1 MPIQSREVN
10 SGRPDALT
18 VPGASDTVRRDF
30 MKVRAAE
37 FERLRKRRFRMLTV
51 APDES
56 QLPEVKAA
64 VTVLERSARQFQ
76 KTLDR
81 SPKRTLWRNLSGLTP
96 FSNAISSQYQQ
107 LSVMAQAWATAGQGL
122 HGNAALLRDI
132 KWSLAWLDQHEF
144 NAHIAETG
152 NWFDFEIDAPGC
164 LCDTLMLLADALT
177 LDEKQRYLRPV
188 GKFDANAD
196 VLNFAPHLSEASTGS
211 NRTDKAMNLLFKGIL
226 LDEEETVWRAVTA
239 IRSVFRTVKQGDGF
253 YEDGSFVFHGF
264 FPYTGNYG
272 LVLLSDVADSCV
284 LLKGTR
290 WDFST
295 RQKAMAARW
304 AMESFTPL
312 VYGGCMMDMVR
323 GRLIS
328 YSSSPSHAVGHR
340 AMAAMLRLS
349 QTASGAD
356 ANLMRARIKGWW
368 ARGCARH
375 YTEGLTLDQI
385 CEAGRLRQSTRP
397 APYVPTAVGKV
408 FASMDRVVHLRRAFG
423 VGIAMHS
430 TRIQN
435 YESINGNDLDGW
447 HTSDGMLYLYDA
459 DELQFDGSFWPTV
472 DAERLPGTT
481 AIAGSHPPEGQ
492 FGGSSVVGGTSLE
505 HYTAAMM
512 QLNVFQGRLQ
522 AKKSWF
528 CFDDEVVALGA
539 DIHSTVAGK
548 NIETIIENRRLT
560 SSHVRTLV
568 RGPRGRWANLPATPS
583 APAIGYVFGE
593 PSKVRARR
601 ARRVGSWH
609 DIDNG
614 LPRERLA
621 ATYQTLWINHGIK
634 PRQGSYEYVL
644 LPGQDAKRTEGYVAK
659 PTVRVLANSARLQ
672 AVEHAALGITAVS
685 FWKPGSKV
693 AGITANA
700 VCSVIVR
707 QFDGRLSIAV
717 SDPTQEATRPIR
729 LEIDL
734 PAGPAIDLDERI
746 KVIKRSRLTLSIQA
760 KGAAGKPLRAT
771 FATVPRP

>member
-1 MPIQSREVN
+1 
-10 SGRPDALT
+10 
-18 VPGASDTVRRDF
+18 
-30 MKVRAAE
+30 MKVRPAE
-37 FERLRKRRFRMLTV
+37 FERLRKRRLRMLTV

-64 VTVLERSARQFQ
+64 LTVLERSARQFQ
-76 KTLDR
+76 KTFDR
-81 SPKRTLWRNLSGLTP
+81 SPKTALWRNLSGLTP

-107 LSVMAQAWATAGQGL
+107 LSVMAQAWATPGQGL
-122 HGNAALLRDI
+122 HGSAALVRDI
-132 KWSLAWLDQHEF
+132 KFGLEWLDQHEF

-164 LCDTLMLLADALT
+164 LCDTLMLLGDAMTSEEL
-177 LDEKQRYLRPV
+177 QRYLRPV

-196 VLNFAPHLSEASTGS
+196 VLNFAPNMSEVSTGS

-226 LDEEETVWRAVTA
+226 LKEEDTVWKAVTA
-239 IRSVFRTVKQGDGF
+239 LRSVFRTVRQGDGF

-272 LVLLSDVADSCV
+272 LVLLSDVADSCY

-290 WDFST
+290 WDFSI
-295 RQKAMAARW
+295 RQKAMAAKW

-349 QTASGAD
+349 QTASRTD
-356 ANLMRARIKGWW
+356 ATRIRARIKGWW
-368 ARGCARH
+368 ARGCDRH

-385 CEAGRLRQSTRP
+385 CEAGRLRQSKRP
-397 APYVPTAVGKV
+397 APEVPKAVGKV
-408 FASMDRVVHLRRAFG
+408 FASMDRAVHLRRSFG
-423 VGIAMHS
+423 LGISMHS

-447 HTSDGMLYLYDA
+447 HTSDGMLYLYDK

-481 AIAGSHPPEGQ
+481 AISGSHPPEGQ
-492 FGGSSVVGGTSLE
+492 FGGSSAVGGTSLE

-512 QLNVFQGRLQ
+512 QLNVFEGRLQ

-528 CFDDEVVALGA
+528 CFDDEIVALGA
-539 DIHSTVAGK
+539 DIHSIVAGK
-548 NIETIIENRRLT
+548 PIETIIENRRLT

-583 APAIGYVFGE
+583 TPAIGYVFGDK
-593 PSKVRARR
+593 SKVRNRR

-609 DIDNG
+609 DIDSG
-614 LPRERLA
+614 LPREKLA
-621 ATYQTLWINHGIK
+621 ATYQTLWIDHGIK
-634 PRQGSYEYVL
+634 PSQGSYEYVL
-644 LPGQDAKRTEGYVAK
+644 LPGQDAERTAAYVAN
-659 PTVRVLANSARLQ
+659 PAVRVLANNARVQ

-685 FWKPGSKV
+685 FWKPGVK
-693 AGITANA
+693 AGGITANA

-707 QFDGRLSIAV
+707 QFDGRISVAV

-729 LEIDL
+729 VTIDVV
-734 PAGPAIDLDERI
+734 AGAPIDVDDRI
-746 KVIKRSRLTLSIQA
+746 KVIKRKKLTLSIRA
-760 KGAAGKPLRAT
+760 KGSAGKPLRAIWVG
-771 FATVPRP
+771 APGL